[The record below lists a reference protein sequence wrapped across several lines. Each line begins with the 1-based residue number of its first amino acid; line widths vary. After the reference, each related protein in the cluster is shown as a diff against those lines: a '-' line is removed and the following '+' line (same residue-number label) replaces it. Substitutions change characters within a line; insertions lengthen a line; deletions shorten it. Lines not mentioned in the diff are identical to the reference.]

1 MFVSYSL
8 FMMKFLCIGLLLI
21 CHANVFGQAFHD
33 EPRHDFKV
41 GIGAF
46 PLLFGG
52 IDGNYGLYDDATWKM
67 VDLLDRD
74 CRGDLRTTGC
84 IFGSYSY
91 RLLKWLKLG
100 ASVSYLHF
108 WRDYA
113 SGDESST
120 YIFAMPFVEFAWLNR
135 KYFRMY
141 SALGVGVDF
150 VKVKDSGISKNDSYS
165 EAGVQLTY
173 LGMSVGSKLFGFAE
187 LGVGNRGLVSA
198 GIGYRF

>member
-1 MFVSYSL
+1 
-8 FMMKFLCIGLLLI
+8 MMKPLCILLLLI
-21 CHANVFGQAFHD
+21 YHTGVIAQTVQH
-33 EPRHDFKV
+33 EPRHEFKV

-46 PLLFGG
+46 PLLSGG
-52 IDGNYGLYDDATWKM
+52 IDGSYGLYDDANWKM
-67 VDLLDRD
+67 IDLLDRD
-74 CRGDLRTTGC
+74 CHGDLRTTGC

-108 WRDYA
+108 WRGYA

-120 YIFAMPFVEFAWLNR
+120 YIFAMPFVEFVWLNR

-141 SALGVGVDF
+141 SALGVGVNLI
-150 VKVKDSGISKNDSYS
+150 KVKDSGISKNDSYS
-165 EAGVQLTY
+165 EAGAQLTY
-173 LGMSVGSKLFGFAE
+173 IGMSVGSKLFGFAE

>member
-150 VKVKDSGISKNDSYS
+150 VKVKDSGISKNDSYL